1 MKRVI
6 VVGGGAGG
14 AAVAKELQGK
24 FQVTVL
30 EAGGDFKPFALNLS
44 ALAKLKKTGLFFDER
59 EIQLLFP
66 YMRVQKTAEGMVLV
80 SGAGPGGT
88 TTLSA
93 GNALRADGGLKEL
106 GINLDDEF
114 DELYRE
120 IPITGDH
127 QDKWRD
133 STRRLFAICGEMGL
147 NPQPIP
153 KLGDYRNCKNCGR
166 CVLGCRYGV
175 KWDSRQ
181 FLKAARTGG
190 AELVTGCRASRVVTE
205 KGSVRG
211 VQTKKGFYPADIV
224 VLAAGGFSTP
234 VVLRQSGIECA
245 SRLSVDPV
253 LCVAARRKECLQNEE
268 LSMPFA
274 VQREHYMISPYFDHL
289 SFFFNKSWRYPA
301 ADTLALMVKLADA
314 SAGSIDGK
322 RIKKTLTGTDKERLR
337 EGVGLCREIL
347 GRYGIS
353 EDEIFLGTINA
364 GHPGGMLPLT
374 AREAETLHHSG
385 LPDNLYVA
393 DATLFPRSLGNPPI
407 LTIMAMAKKVGKI
420 IAKQFG
426 G

>member
-1 MKRVI
+1 MKKVI

-14 AAVAKELQGK
+14 AAVARELQGK

-30 EAGGDFKPFALNLS
+30 EAGREFKPFALNLS

-66 YMRVQKTAEGMVLV
+66 SMRVQKTAGGMVLV
-80 SGAGPGGT
+80 SGTGPGGT

-93 GNALRADGGLKEL
+93 GNALRVDGGLKEL
-106 GINLDDEF
+106 GIDLDNEF

-120 IPITGDH
+120 IPVTGEH
-127 QDKWRD
+127 QNKWRD
-133 STRRLFAICGEMGL
+133 STKRLFDICGEMGL

-153 KLGDYRNCKNCGR
+153 KLGDYRGCKNCGR

-181 FLKAARTGG
+181 FLKAARMLG
-190 AELVTGCRASRVVTE
+190 AELVTGCKVSRVVME
-205 KGSVRG
+205 KGSVKG

-234 VVLRQSGIECA
+234 VILKQSGIACA

-253 LCVAARRKECLQNEE
+253 LCVAARREGCLQNEE

-274 VQREHYMISPYFDHL
+274 VQREHYMIAPYFDYL

-314 SAGSIDGK
+314 SAGGIDGN
-322 RIKKTLTGTDKERLR
+322 RIKKNLTGTDKERLW
-337 EGVGLCREIL
+337 EGVGLCREVL
-347 GRYGIS
+347 GRYGIN

-374 AREAETLHHSG
+374 KQEAETLHHPR

-407 LTIMAMAKKVGKI
+407 LTIMAMAKKVGKVI
-420 IAKQFG
+420 IDRFQ
-426 G
+426 